1 MSRFITRFGLI
12 ACLLVGAGCANA
24 TTATEKKER
33 PGEGPKDKGEP
44 HGHDAKPAGSAHK
57 DEPEHEELPHHVRLK
72 PEVIE
77 AAGIKTRKVERQK
90 LLPTRKLPGE
100 IVADPDRSARISS
113 PVAGRLEEA
122 RLREGAQVKK
132 GEVVAVVRVPE
143 LGRIHGAQA
152 AAAARARAARANA
165 ERLEDLAKKHLA
177 SEQAWLDAKADAEA
191 YSAEARALGG
201 QLAAMGSGSGGTAAP
216 FLLALRSPVAGV
228 VVARDAV
235 VGQPVAAD
243 QVLGTVADL
252 SEMWFLARV
261 FEKDLEQIRVGS
273 AVEVQLNA
281 YASRRFSGTI
291 ELVGQQ
297 IDPVARTVT
306 ARVRLKNPEGL
317 LRLGLFGAALVSI
330 PGEDGA
336 TTRLVIPRDAVTE
349 IGGKQVVFV
358 RQPDD
363 DFEIH
368 PVVLGQGAP
377 GLVEVISGLRE
388 GELVV
393 SEGVF
398 SLKSVVLKSTL
409 AEED

>member
-1 MSRFITRFGLI
+1 MSRP
-12 ACLLVGAGCANA
+12 LLRLALLASLLCAGCR
-24 TTATEKKER
+24 EKPAEKREA
-33 PGEGPKDKGEP
+33 GA
-44 HGHDAKPAGSAHK
+44 DAKEKAGPHEHEAKPEGSAHR
-57 DEPEHEELPHHVRLK
+57 DEPEHDELPRHVRLK

-77 AAGIKTRKVERQK
+77 AAGIKTRKVERQR
-90 LLPTRKLPGE
+90 LLPARKLPGE
-100 IVADPDRSARISS
+100 IAADPDRSARISS
-113 PVAGRLEEA
+113 PVAGKLEEI

-152 AAAARARAARANA
+152 AAAARARAARAGA
-165 ERLEDLAKKHLA
+165 DRLEDLAKKRLA
-177 SEQAWLDAKADAEA
+177 SEQAWLDARAEADALG
-191 YSAEARALGG
+191 AEARALSG
-201 QLAAMGSGSGGTAAP
+201 QLAAMGSGSGGGAP
-216 FLLALRSPVAGV
+216 FLLSLRSPVAGV

-235 VGQPVAAD
+235 VGQPVASD

-252 SEMWFLARV
+252 SEMWFVARV
-261 FEKDLEQIRVGS
+261 FEKDLELVRPGA

-281 YASRRFSGTI
+281 YASQRFSGKI
-291 ELVGQQ
+291 DLVGQQ

-306 ARVRLKNPEGL
+306 ARVRLVNRDGL
-317 LRLGLFGAALVSI
+317 LRLGLFGSALVSI
-330 PGEDGA
+330 PGGQGGESC
-336 TTRLVIPRDAVTE
+336 LVVPRDAVTE
-349 IGGKQVVFV
+349 IAGKQVVFV

-363 DFEIH
+363 DFELH
-368 PVVLGQGAP
+368 PVVLGQSAP

-398 SLKSVVLKSTL
+398 SLKSVVLKGTL

>member
-1 MSRFITRFGLI
+1 MSRIPLAVWLLSLGL
-12 ACLLVGAGCANA
+12 GAGGCNKP
-24 TTATEKKER
+24 TLDTKEQGPREKES
-33 PGEGPKDKGEP
+33 PGHET
-44 HGHDAKPAGSAHK
+44 KPEGSAHR
-57 DEPEHEELPHHVRLK
+57 DEPEHEELPRHVRLK

-77 AAGIKTRKVERQK
+77 AAGIKTRKVERQA

-113 PVAGRLEEA
+113 PVAGRLEEVK
-122 RLREGAQVKK
+122 LREGAQVKK
-132 GEVVAVVRVPE
+132 GDVVAVVRVPE

-165 ERLEDLAKKHLA
+165 ERLEDLSKKRLA
-177 SEQAWLDAKADAEA
+177 SEQAWLDARAEA
-191 YSAEARALGG
+191 EAFSAEARALSG
-201 QLAAMGSGSGGTAAP
+201 QLAAMGSGSGGTSAP
-216 FLLALRSPVAGV
+216 FLLALRSPITGV
-228 VVARDAV
+228 VVGRDAV
-235 VGQPVAAD
+235 VGQPVSVD

-261 FEKDLEQIRVGS
+261 FEKDLALVHVG
-273 AVEVQLNA
+273 APVDVQLNA
-281 YASRRFSGTI
+281 YNEPHFSGKI
-291 ELVGQQ
+291 DLVGQQ

-306 ARVRLKNPEGL
+306 ARVRLLNPEGK
-317 LRLGLFGAALVSI
+317 LRLGLFGSALVSLPGQA
-330 PGEDGA
+330 PGES
-336 TTRLVIPRDAVTE
+336 RLVVPRDAVTE
-349 IGGKQVVFV
+349 IAGKPVVFV

-363 DFEIH
+363 DFELH
-368 PVVLGQGAP
+368 PVVLGQSAP
-377 GLVEVISGLRE
+377 RLVEVISGLRE